1 MEKITW
7 FYKHFN
13 DLSVLEYHHI
23 LFLRTEVFV
32 VEQNCPYQ
40 EVDKKDVVSYHLYG
54 VNANNE
60 VVAVTRIVPQNVSY
74 KEISIGRVAINK
86 KYRGTG
92 LAHELMLK
100 TFEAAGTIF
109 GKQAIRISAQEYLLN
124 YYSKHGFNK
133 VGEMYLEDDIP
144 HIEMLRP
151 IPAESSAS
159 NFFDRSRTKT
169 LVTFYTTIHQI
180 IKAFSFIF
188 STTKQGICLFNH

>member
-7 FYKHFN
+7 IYKHFS
-13 DLSVLEYHHI
+13 DLTALEYHHI
-23 LFLRTEVFV
+23 LFLRTEIFV

-54 VNANNE
+54 TNSNNE

-92 LAHELMLK
+92 LAHELILK
-100 TFEAAGTIF
+100 TFEAAENIF

-124 YYSKHGFNK
+124 YYTKHGFNK

-144 HIEMLRP
+144 HVEMLRP
-151 IPAESSAS
+151 AIIESSVS
-159 NFFDRSRTKT
+159 
-169 LVTFYTTIHQI
+169 
-180 IKAFSFIF
+180 
-188 STTKQGICLFNH
+188 